1 MTPALAEMPTPPS
14 WMPPYNTLV
23 VAAGVA
29 SVGFAAGVV
38 GCFAVLR
45 RRALAGDAAAH
56 ATPLGVGL
64 AFLAGGGRRDLPL
77 LLIGALATAIV
88 ALAGLVLIGRWTRT
102 RDDAATAIV
111 LGVSFGA
118 GITLL
123 SGIAARGVP
132 GSAGLE
138 QFLLGHTAG
147 LTSADATI
155 LGVLSLLAVGL
166 VGVFLK
172 ESTLVAFDPSFAAAS
187 GWPVT
192 LIDYALVVLVA
203 VMVVV
208 GLPAAGAVLVTAL
221 VVIPPATARQWTDR
235 VGVMLPLAGIFGLVA
250 ALAGVAVSGAV
261 PRMPTGPLVVIAA
274 SLLLAVSLL
283 VAPNRGGLARWIKAR
298 RTVAAW
304 AEGRL
309 LEIALRLERD
319 GPFTRERLLAGA
331 PGAAAGWAFKRLV
344 RTAAIEPVTTRVG
357 GHVWRLSARGRE
369 LAAERARRL
378 AIWSEV
384 LEVAREDARGQLSI
398 DVPSPEVVLGA
409 ARLKAIREAAATG
422 GPGDDEVPAGSPG
435 RGAGR

>member
-1 MTPALAEMPTPPS
+1 VILAAAELPFPAG
-14 WMPPYNTLV
+14 WIPPYNTLV

-56 ATPLGVGL
+56 ATLLGVGL
-64 AFLAGGGRRDLPL
+64 AFLLGGGRRDLPL
-77 LLIGALATAIV
+77 LLGGALSTAIA

-102 RDDAATAIV
+102 REDAATAIV

-123 SGIAARGVP
+123 SGISARGIP

-147 LTSADATI
+147 LTAADAMI
-155 LGVLSLLAVGL
+155 LGVLSLLAVAL
-166 VGVFLK
+166 VTLFLK

-221 VVIPPATARQWTDR
+221 VVIPPVTARQWTDR
-235 VGVMLPLAGIFGLVA
+235 VGVMLPLSGLFGLVA
-250 ALAGVAVSGAV
+250 ALSGVAISSAV

-274 SLLLAVSLL
+274 SLLLTISLL
-283 VAPNRGGLARWIKAR
+283 LAPRRGGLARWLQAR
-298 RTVAAW
+298 RTAAAW

-309 LEIALRLERD
+309 LEVALRLEGE
-319 GPFTRERLLAGA
+319 GPFTREQLLARA
-331 PGAAAGWAFKRLV
+331 PGAAVDRAFKRLV
-344 RTAAIEPVTTRVG
+344 RTAAMEPVVTRSG
-357 GHVWRLSARGRE
+357 AHAWRLAVWGRE

-378 AIWSEV
+378 AAWTEV
-384 LEVAREDARGQLSI
+384 LEAAREDARGHLTL
-398 DVPSPEVVLGA
+398 DVPSPEAILGA
-409 ARLKAIREAAATG
+409 ARMKAIREAASVARNAASQSWTG
-422 GPGDDEVPAGSPG
+422 SETLP
-435 RGAGR
+435 

>member
-1 MTPALAEMPTPPS
+1 MILAAAELPFPAG
-14 WMPPYNTLV
+14 WIPPYNTLV

-56 ATPLGVGL
+56 ATLLGVGL
-64 AFLAGGGRRDLPL
+64 AFLLGGGRRDLPL
-77 LLIGALATAIV
+77 LLGGALSTAIA

-102 RDDAATAIV
+102 REDAATAIV

-123 SGIAARGVP
+123 SGISARGIP

-147 LTSADATI
+147 LTAADAMI
-155 LGVLSLLAVGL
+155 LGALSLLAVAL
-166 VGVFLK
+166 VTLFLK
-172 ESTLVAFDPSFAAAS
+172 ESTLVAFDPMFAAAS

-221 VVIPPATARQWTDR
+221 VVIPPVTARQWTDR
-235 VGVMLPLAGIFGLVA
+235 VGVMLPLAGLFGLVA
-250 ALAGVAVSGAV
+250 ALSGVAVSSVV

-274 SLLLAVSLL
+274 SLLLAISLL
-283 VAPNRGGLARWIKAR
+283 LAPRRGGLARWLQAR
-298 RTVAAW
+298 RTAAAW

-309 LEIALRLERD
+309 LEVALRLDGE
-319 GPFTRERLLAGA
+319 GPFTREQLLARA
-331 PGAAAGWAFKRLV
+331 PGAAVDKAFNRLV
-344 RTAAIEPVTTRVG
+344 RAAALEPVVTRSG
-357 GHVWRLSARGRE
+357 AHAWRLAVWGRE

-378 AIWSEV
+378 AAWTEV
-384 LEVAREDARGQLSI
+384 LEAAREDARGHLTI
-398 DVPSPEVVLGA
+398 DIPSPEAILGA
-409 ARLKAIREAAATG
+409 ARMKAIREAASVARSAASQSSTG
-422 GPGDDEVPAGSPG
+422 GETRP
-435 RGAGR
+435 

>member
-1 MTPALAEMPTPPS
+1 MILVAADLPVTAA
-14 WMPPYNTLV
+14 WAVPYNTLV
-23 VAAGVA
+23 VTAGVA

-38 GCFAVLR
+38 GSFAVLR

-56 ATPLGVGL
+56 ATLLGVGL

-77 LLIGALATAIV
+77 LLAGALATAIA
-88 ALAGLVLIGRWTRT
+88 ALLGLVLISRWTRT

-123 SGIAARGVP
+123 SGITARGVP

-147 LTSADATI
+147 LTAADATI
-155 LGVLSLLAVGL
+155 LGVLSLLAVCL
-166 VGVFLK
+166 VMLFLK
-172 ESTLVAFDPSFAAAS
+172 EATLVAFDPSFAAAS

-221 VVIPPATARQWTDR
+221 VVIPPVTARQWTDR
-235 VGVMLPLAGIFGLVA
+235 VGLMLPLAGLFGLAA
-250 ALAGVAVSGAV
+250 ALCGVAVSSVV

-274 SLLLAVSLL
+274 STLLTVSLL
-283 VAPNRGGLARWIKAR
+283 IAPRRGGLARWFHGR

-309 LEIALRLERD
+309 LEIALRLEGE
-319 GPFTRERLLAGA
+319 GPFTREQLLARA
-331 PGAAAGWAFKRLV
+331 PGAAAAGAFRRLV
-344 RTAAIEPVTTRVG
+344 RAAAIEPVVVRGG
-357 GHVWRLSARGRE
+357 GHAGRLAARGRE
-369 LAAERARRL
+369 RAAERIRRL
-378 AIWSEV
+378 AVWTDV
-384 LEVAREDARGQLSI
+384 LEAAREDARGHLTI
-398 DVPSPEVVLGA
+398 DVPSPEAILGA
-409 ARLKAIREAAATG
+409 ARLKSIRESAAA
-422 GPGDDEVPAGSPG
+422 ARS
-435 RGAGR
+435 GAGPA

>member
-1 MTPALAEMPTPPS
+1 VILAAAELPFPAG
-14 WMPPYNTLV
+14 WIPPYNTLV

-56 ATPLGVGL
+56 ATLLGVGL
-64 AFLAGGGRRDLPL
+64 AFLLGGGRRDLPL
-77 LLIGALATAIV
+77 LLGGALSTAIA

-102 RDDAATAIV
+102 REDAATAIV

-123 SGIAARGVP
+123 SGISARGIP

-147 LTSADATI
+147 LTAADAMI
-155 LGVLSLLAVGL
+155 LGALSLLAVAL
-166 VGVFLK
+166 VTLFLK
-172 ESTLVAFDPSFAAAS
+172 ESTLVAFDPLFAAAS

-221 VVIPPATARQWTDR
+221 VVIPPVTARQWTDR
-235 VGVMLPLAGIFGLVA
+235 VGVMLPLAGLFGLVA
-250 ALAGVAVSGAV
+250 ALTGVAVSSAV

-274 SLLLAVSLL
+274 SLLLAISLL
-283 VAPNRGGLARWIKAR
+283 LAPRRGGLARWLQAR
-298 RTVAAW
+298 RTAAAW

-309 LEIALRLERD
+309 LEVALRLEGE
-319 GPFTRERLLAGA
+319 GPFTREQLLARA
-331 PGAAAGWAFKRLV
+331 PGAAVDKAFKRLV
-344 RTAAIEPVTTRVG
+344 RAAALEPVVTRSG
-357 GHVWRLSARGRE
+357 THAWRLAVWGRE

-378 AIWSEV
+378 AAWTEV
-384 LEVAREDARGQLSI
+384 LEAAREDARGHLTI
-398 DVPSPEVVLGA
+398 DIPSPEAILGA
-409 ARLKAIREAAATG
+409 SRMKAIREAASVARQSWTG
-422 GPGDDEVPAGSPG
+422 SETLP
-435 RGAGR
+435 

>member
-1 MTPALAEMPTPPS
+1 MILAAAELPFPAG
-14 WMPPYNTLV
+14 WIPPYNTLV

-56 ATPLGVGL
+56 ATLLGVGL
-64 AFLAGGGRRDLPL
+64 AFLLGGGRRDLPL
-77 LLIGALATAIV
+77 LLVGALSTAIA

-102 RDDAATAIV
+102 REDAATAIV

-123 SGIAARGVP
+123 SGISARGVP

-147 LTSADATI
+147 LTAADAMI
-155 LGVLSLLAVGL
+155 LGALSLLAVIL
-166 VGVFLK
+166 VTLFLK
-172 ESTLVAFDPSFAAAS
+172 ESTLVAFDPSFAAAC

-221 VVIPPATARQWTDR
+221 VVIPPVTARQWTDR
-235 VGVMLPLAGIFGLVA
+235 VGVMLPLAGLFGLVA
-250 ALAGVAVSGAV
+250 ALSGVAVSSAV

-274 SLLLAVSLL
+274 SILLTISLL
-283 VAPNRGGLARWIKAR
+283 IAPRRGGLARWLRAR
-298 RTVAAW
+298 RTEAAW

-309 LEIALRLERD
+309 LSVALRLEGE
-319 GPFTRERLLAGA
+319 GPFTEEELLARA
-331 PGAAAGWAFKRLV
+331 PGAAASNAFKRLV
-344 RTAAIEPVTTRVG
+344 RSAAIEPVVTRAG
-357 GHVWRLSARGRE
+357 TRAWRLAVWGRE
-369 LAAERARRL
+369 LAAERSRRL
-378 AIWSEV
+378 AAWTEV
-384 LEVAREDARGQLSI
+384 LEAAREDARGQLTI
-398 DVPSPEVVLGA
+398 DIPSPEAILGA
-409 ARLKAIREAAATG
+409 ARMKAIREAATAARSAASQTLTG
-422 GPGDDEVPAGSPG
+422 GETLS
-435 RGAGR
+435 

>member
-1 MTPALAEMPTPPS
+1 MILAAAELPFPAG
-14 WMPPYNTLV
+14 WIPPYNTLV

-56 ATPLGVGL
+56 ATLLGVGL
-64 AFLAGGGRRDLPL
+64 AFLLGGGRRDLPL
-77 LLIGALATAIV
+77 LLGGALSTAIA

-102 RDDAATAIV
+102 REDAATAIV

-123 SGIAARGVP
+123 SGISARGIP

-147 LTSADATI
+147 LTAADAMI
-155 LGVLSLLAVGL
+155 LGALSLLAVAL
-166 VGVFLK
+166 VTLFLK
-172 ESTLVAFDPSFAAAS
+172 ESTLVAFDPLFAAAS

-221 VVIPPATARQWTDR
+221 VVIPPVTARQWTDR
-235 VGVMLPLAGIFGLVA
+235 VGVMLPLSGLFGLVA
-250 ALAGVAVSGAV
+250 ALCGVAVSSAV

-274 SLLLAVSLL
+274 SLLLTISLL
-283 VAPNRGGLARWIKAR
+283 LAPRRGGLARWLQAR
-298 RTVAAW
+298 RTAAAW

-309 LEIALRLERD
+309 LEVALRLEGE
-319 GPFTRERLLAGA
+319 GPFTREQLLARA
-331 PGAAAGWAFKRLV
+331 PGAAVDKAFKRLV
-344 RTAAIEPVTTRVG
+344 RTAAMEPVVTRSG
-357 GHVWRLSARGRE
+357 AHAWRLAVWGRE

-378 AIWSEV
+378 AAWTEV
-384 LEVAREDARGQLSI
+384 LEAAREDARGHLTI
-398 DVPSPEVVLGA
+398 DVPSPEAILGA
-409 ARLKAIREAAATG
+409 ARMKAIREAASVARGTGSQTLTG
-422 GPGDDEVPAGSPG
+422 GETLP
-435 RGAGR
+435 